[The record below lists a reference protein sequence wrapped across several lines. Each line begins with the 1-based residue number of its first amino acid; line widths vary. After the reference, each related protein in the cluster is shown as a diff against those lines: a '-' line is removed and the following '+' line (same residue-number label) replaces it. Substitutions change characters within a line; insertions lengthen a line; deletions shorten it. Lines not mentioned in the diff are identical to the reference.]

1 MKVYIIRMETSL
13 AQLIVVGLVFVR
25 EVMSDVTLRNV
36 QPQSVITRTEN
47 QDPVVLPARKV
58 RLRLQLVQNIELFV
72 AFLMSRLFSSSGA
85 RSCWTVAIN
94 KSQTY

>member
-1 MKVYIIRMETSL
+1 MKVCIIRMETSL

-36 QPQSVITRTEN
+36 QPQSVVTHTEN

-58 RLRLQLVQNIELFV
+58 RLRLQLVQNHRLNNNIIYDIIILLSLN
-72 AFLMSRLFSSSGA
+72 FLG
-85 RSCWTVAIN
+85 RS
-94 KSQTY
+94 

>member
-1 MKVYIIRMETSL
+1 METSL

-47 QDPVVLPARKV
+47 QDPAVLPARKV
-58 RLRLQLVQNIELFV
+58 RLRLQLVQNI
-72 AFLMSRLFSSSGA
+72 
-85 RSCWTVAIN
+85 
-94 KSQTY
+94 

>member
-1 MKVYIIRMETSL
+1 MKVCIIRMETSL

-47 QDPVVLPARKV
+47 QDLAVLPARKV
-58 RLRLQLVQNIELFV
+58 RLRRLAQNH
-72 AFLMSRLFSSSGA
+72 RLNDYIIY
-85 RSCWTVAIN
+85 TI
-94 KSQTY
+94 

>member
-1 MKVYIIRMETSL
+1 MKVCIIRMETSL

-47 QDPVVLPARKV
+47 RDPAVLPARKV
-58 RLRLQLVQNIELFV
+58 RLLT
-72 AFLMSRLFSSSGA
+72 SSVS
-85 RSCWTVAIN
+85 SIP
-94 KSQTY
+94 